1 MFDCNHLEWPFFS
14 KAHKDMVS
22 SLNLWT
28 EQFTSEA
35 GTDQADVD
43 ARCRSFVSE
52 LGSDGWLRHV
62 VPSEFGGVSD
72 SLDTRSLCLAREIL
86 ARCDGL
92 LDFTFAMQGLGS
104 GAISLFGSDQQKSTY
119 LPGVCEGRLI
129 AGFALSEQRAGS
141 DVAAITTSAE
151 RVGDSYVLDGSKTWI
166 SNGGIADFYTVF
178 ARTGPGRGSKGISA
192 FIVDASTDGLVI
204 DERIHINTPHPL
216 ATLKFDNC
224 RVPGSSLLGA
234 PGQGIKIAL
243 TTLDVFRPTVG
254 AAALGFSRRAFE
266 EATKHATER
275 KLFGQNLSEMQL
287 TQAKVADMAL
297 DIDAAALLVYRAAW
311 VRDVLG
317 RRITREAAMAKLYA
331 TEAAQRVVDAAVQLF
346 GGLGVVSGQV
356 VEQLYRE
363 VRALRIY
370 EGATEIQKLIIARE
384 AFAAYKHQ

>member
-14 KAHKDMVS
+14 KAHKDMAS
-22 SLNLWT
+22 LLNLWA
-28 EQFTSEA
+28 EQFTSEI
-35 GTDQADVD
+35 GTDQADID
-43 ARCRSFVSE
+43 ARCRAFVGE
-52 LGSDGWLRHV
+52 LGSQGWLRYV
-62 VPSEFGGVSD
+62 VPSKFGGVSD
-72 SLDTRSLCLAREIL
+72 TLDTRSLCLVREIL

-119 LPGVCEGRLI
+119 LPGVCEGRRI

-151 RVGDSYVLDGSKTWI
+151 RVGDAYVLNGSKTWI

-178 ARTGPGRGSKGISA
+178 ARTGPGCGSKGISA

-216 ATLKFDNC
+216 ATLKFDSC
-224 RVPGSSLLGA
+224 RVPDSALLGA

-275 KLFGQNLSEMQL
+275 KLFGQNLSDMQL

-384 AFAAYKHQ
+384 AFAVHKHQ